1 MRSLFYRYYIN
12 GWQESEEYF
21 CERGRFTLDE
31 KKRLKAG
38 ETIKKDGNTYAV
50 EEIDLYE

>member
-1 MRSLFYRYYIN
+1 MRDLFYRYYIN
-12 GWQESEEYF
+12 GWRESEEYF

-38 ETIKKDGNTYAV
+38 ETISKDNNTYSV
-50 EEIDLYE
+50 EEINFDE